1 VAKRILL
8 FASLAALVVTSMA
21 VASGGGTTLSW
32 QLTPTGST
40 ARLRG
45 VSAVNHKV
53 AWASGSLGTVLR
65 TVDRGATWASVGP
78 PGTAALQFRDI
89 EAFGRN
95 RAVIL
100 SIGNGGDSR
109 VYWTEDGGA
118 HWTLG
123 FQNPDPNAFY
133 DCMAF
138 FDRKHGLALS
148 DPVNGKFRIISTSD
162 GGKSWSVVNADMPPA
177 LPDEFAFAASGQCL
191 VTVDDQHGHGGKHK
205 GKGQD
210 KKWGKYTHHG
220 HGGKKG
226 DEAWF
231 ATGGGAQSRVFR
243 TKDGG
248 ETWKVS
254 ATPIPSNATSGIFAL
269 AFRDAK
275 HGLAVGGDFNDP
287 PVTPNHM
294 ALTSDGGKTWTTV
307 TNAPNRYRSGAHW
320 IDDRAALVVGPSG
333 SNVSFDRG
341 LNWQQF
347 DTGSFDTVDCAH
359 RHACWAAGVNGRVA
373 YLVRSKP

>member
-1 VAKRILL
+1 MLL
-8 FASLAALVVTSMA
+8 LAATVALVVTSLA
-21 VASGGGTTLSW
+21 IASGGGTTLSW

-45 VSAVNHKV
+45 LSAIDRNV
-53 AWASGSLGTVLR
+53 AWASGSAGTVLR
-65 TVDRGATWASVGP
+65 TVNRGATFSSVGP

-89 EAFGRN
+89 EAFGRD
-95 RAVIL
+95 RAVIM

-109 VYWTEDGGA
+109 IYWTEDAGA
-118 HWTLG
+118 QWTLG
-123 FQNPDPNAFY
+123 FQNDDPNAFY

-162 GGKSWSVVNADMPPA
+162 GGRSWSVVNADMPPA
-177 LPDEFAFAASGQCL
+177 LADEFAFAASGQCL
-191 VTVDDQHGHGGKHK
+191 VTVDDQHGHR
-205 GKGQD
+205 GKGHD
-210 KKWGKYTHHG
+210 KKWGRWAHRG
-220 HGGKKG
+220 HGDDRGG
-226 DEAWF
+226 EAWF

-248 ETWKVS
+248 KTWKVS
-254 ATPIPSNATSGIFAL
+254 ATPIPSGPSSGIFAL

-275 HGLAVGGDFNDP
+275 HGLAVGGDFLDP

-294 ALTSDGGKTWTTV
+294 ALTSDGGKSWTTV

-320 IDDRAALVVGPSG
+320 IDDSAALVVGPSG

-341 LNWQQF
+341 RTWTQF
-347 DTGSFDTVDCAH
+347 DTGSFDTVDCA
-359 RHACWAAGVNGRVA
+359 RGHACWAAGEQGRVA
-373 YLVRSKP
+373 YLVRKKP